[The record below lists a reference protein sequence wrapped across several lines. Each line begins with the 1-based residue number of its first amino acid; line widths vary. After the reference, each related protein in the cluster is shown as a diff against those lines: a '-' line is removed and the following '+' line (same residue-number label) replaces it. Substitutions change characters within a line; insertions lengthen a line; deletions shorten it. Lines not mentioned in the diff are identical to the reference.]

1 MSSSASIT
9 EPFIVT
15 SLPRLPD
22 KPTSSKI
29 CCVSNIDSPTEFEF
43 DIGVSGSFIST
54 YITKPSPRMTWSYAL
69 SPQSTVNA
77 FDSININSNFDSINK
92 ENSTNSD
99 NNIHNSINSTN
110 DKLIAISIT
119 ERKKN
124 FIRLIKQ
131 ENSFTNQFAN
141 GSKFEVSSSTSKEDG
156 EHDDYIHNDNKSS
169 SASLSTSLPSSSINN
184 TSTNNSQTLI
194 TKKINISEQCIGL
207 KFSNDFKFLYCLFAN
222 GKISIF
228 NINDLIVLENN
239 ELELNES
246 IKHDLNME
254 NKDLLN
260 SSLRKFKSV
269 LFYSFIN
276 SNNSNF
282 NDNSNNDSFILLLVL
297 FDEKEKLFNVKLITF
312 DNSNL
317 IEISNS
323 IIQDKN
329 LINNFKDLKFTY
341 DQSGKLLILD
351 NSLNLFIFSLP
362 FTNFL
367 KKIELNSIFS
377 DEPSDS
383 PIDILP
389 VSTNRCLVSKGSLL
403 VLIDTKFDAILS
415 KFNFYSK
422 SNININ
428 KELNNNNNSGNN
440 NKENN
445 FKQKYITLLKS
456 PIVKGNSAKTKK
468 TFALVLL
475 KNPNDNYATIQ
486 QISIDVGLGKLSDV
500 LGKGIVNSNNNS
512 NNNKNGDD
520 SIIRYNGTPS
530 LITLSN
536 VEFDNYSNSVKKIN
550 DTELN
555 LNKELNEFITRLRK
569 YKQEGKFDILD
580 KELVN
585 FLKNEEEEEVE
596 GEGEQDIKQNGS
608 NKKNSNSIIS
618 ENEKFKVFEVDKDR
632 VVDNNF
638 IKDLIDILFE
648 VKLISKNN
656 SKRVLKL
663 NSTQIAENSLTY
675 LLTHPLF
682 PCEYCSGLLNTL
694 KDYPRLMRQAIV
706 TCPRIPC
713 IDLIEQLSLVEN
725 EDIFKDLIARLTE
738 EFSKD
743 EITENT
749 IKLIK
754 KSSFENK
761 FDEINLDQII
771 HKIIKMNYGYEVL
784 NSFIDSNGLVLSL
797 QYSKNEKQLE
807 TLINK
812 TNKKIN
818 SLNFDTQLLTF
829 VNQSLLLSEQQLIDQ
844 KKNKKKLKNKNK
856 KKLNS
861 KSSSNNNSASLNGN
875 ANSTTSD
882 IINISTNKL
891 DLLLDISDKPTHFDA
906 ATNSISGNDSSNSSK
921 IPQYSIER
929 LVI

>member
-184 TSTNNSQTLI
+184 TS
-194 TKKINISEQCIGL
+194 L

-618 ENEKFKVFEVDKDR
+618 ENEKFK
-632 VVDNNF
+632 
-638 IKDLIDILFE
+638 
-648 VKLISKNN
+648 
-656 SKRVLKL
+656 L
-663 NSTQIAENSLTY
+663 N
-675 LLTHPLF
+675 
-682 PCEYCSGLLNTL
+682 
-694 KDYPRLMRQAIV
+694 
-706 TCPRIPC
+706 
-713 IDLIEQLSLVEN
+713 
-725 EDIFKDLIARLTE
+725 
-738 EFSKD
+738 
-743 EITENT
+743 
-749 IKLIK
+749 
-754 KSSFENK
+754 
-761 FDEINLDQII
+761 
-771 HKIIKMNYGYEVL
+771 
-784 NSFIDSNGLVLSL
+784 
-797 QYSKNEKQLE
+797 
-807 TLINK
+807 
-812 TNKKIN
+812 
-818 SLNFDTQLLTF
+818 
-829 VNQSLLLSEQQLIDQ
+829 
-844 KKNKKKLKNKNK
+844 
-856 KKLNS
+856 
-861 KSSSNNNSASLNGN
+861 
-875 ANSTTSD
+875 
-882 IINISTNKL
+882 
-891 DLLLDISDKPTHFDA
+891 
-906 ATNSISGNDSSNSSK
+906 
-921 IPQYSIER
+921 
-929 LVI
+929 